1 MNVYVAAMLRNSYA
15 AVASHRNPLAGI
27 EIAVVNKL
35 PAPYRAALGALRDLG
50 LSGSSTLYDIGARWT
65 ELDITLRV
73 EGEWKGRYIPIDL
86 SLDLHHD
93 LESWSPPRPADY
105 RYREGAP
112 DDSSHPC
119 RRRAEG
125 RRR

>member
-27 EIAVVNKL
+27 GIAVVNKL

-73 EGEWKGRYIPIDL
+73 GGVEGTVHPDRSQPQP
-86 SLDLHHD
+86 
-93 LESWSPPRPADY
+93 PPRLGELVATETGGLPLQ
-105 RYREGAP
+105 
-112 DDSSHPC
+112 
-119 RRRAEG
+119 G
-125 RRR
+125 RCPR